1 MRSTCADP
9 TTKMARGAES
19 TSSAKRAKVDEED
32 PLVRRRNELILEVA
46 NARAEGMRL
55 VREAEEEAQR
65 LKREAEE
72 SLVQHMPS
80 VCTELEAANRKLLG
94 KLPPEL
100 WQKILDENLD
110 QNDSVA
116 LAMTSR
122 FFRDMQKERGREL

>member
-1 MRSTCADP
+1 
-9 TTKMARGAES
+9 MARGAGEP
-19 TSSAKRAKVDEED
+19 SAKRAKKDIED
-32 PLVRRRNELILEVA
+32 PLVRRRNELLLGVA